1 MLLKSEHMIAQKN
14 SNKNVLA
21 IESPFDQSNLVE
33 YIESFFTVEKKKSFS
48 HCKHQNVYLS
58 QYI

>member
-14 SNKNVLA
+14 LNKNVLA

-33 YIESFFTVEKKKSFS
+33 YIESFFTVEKKSFS